1 MPPHALVD
9 EVEVLDVEARE
20 RLAPRAEGGARVR
33 EQVQPRVVAG
43 EGDAKAHPS
52 GGDVDDVILAQRR
65 AAAET
70 VPDVGEGRKAAGE
83 ESLSLCCVVVGG
95 SATNRNRSPNEGP
108 SRARRSPKTLM
119 GGGGGGDA
127 EVDGPSSAPRVPDPA
142 AGGVPTA
149 RAGPAKSNRA
159 PSMTRT
165 TALFTG
171 ARDQHPGNP
180 GAGDAASAS
189 SAAA

>member
-1 MPPHALVD
+1 
-9 EVEVLDVEARE
+9 
-20 RLAPRAEGGARVR
+20 
-33 EQVQPRVVAG
+33 
-43 EGDAKAHPS
+43 
-52 GGDVDDVILAQRR
+52 
-65 AAAET
+65 
-70 VPDVGEGRKAAGE
+70 
-83 ESLSLCCVVVGG
+83 
-95 SATNRNRSPNEGP
+95 
-108 SRARRSPKTLM
+108 M

-127 EVDGPSSAPRVPDPA
+127 EVDGPSSAPRVPDPAA

>member
-1 MPPHALVD
+1 MRRP
-9 EVEVLDVEARE
+9 
-20 RLAPRAEGGARVR
+20 
-33 EQVQPRVVAG
+33 
-43 EGDAKAHPS
+43 
-52 GGDVDDVILAQRR
+52 IR
-65 AAAET
+65 AAAMWT
-70 VPDVGEGRKAAGE
+70 TLSSRSAAPPPKLSPTSAKVGRPPVR
-83 ESLSLCCVVVGG
+83 SPLSLCCVVVGG

-127 EVDGPSSAPRVPDPA
+127 EVDGPSAPRVPDPA
-142 AGGVPTA
+142 AGGFPTA